1 MKRIAYLIALSL
13 LSVLFYGNLSAQK
26 TTLSG
31 TVIEGEKNEPLENTM
46 VTVLKGCKK
55 QIIAYALTDNQGKF
69 SLSVLF
75 QDSLHISFSGLGYE
89 TQTFPLSPDKLRFQI
104 KMNVKPYNL
113 REVSVKATRIIQRE
127 DTLTYIVSNFSEV
140 QDRTIGDVLKKMPG
154 IEVSEKGEIRYQ
166 GLPISKFYIEGI
178 DLLENKYGIATNNL
192 PHKNVKSVEVL
203 EHHQPIKAF
212 KGLSFPENAAINIKL
227 KDEAKAQWIGN
238 LQAGAG
244 GDPFI
249 WDGRLFAMRI
259 VPKWQSLNT
268 YKTNNCGTNISNEI
282 QEFELADLLNA
293 KENRYKTND
302 YIQVNPES
310 APDLEEKRYLF
321 NKSHLFTTSN
331 GWKLNDNYQLNAQ
344 VTYLWNRLRS
354 DNASRTTYFFED
366 STRIVNESEAS
377 RDLKNEL
384 SGRLTLFANTTGYYL
399 KNELQ
404 TNLRWNDTD
413 INTFGD
419 FANRQSAET
428 PRYQLT
434 NNLELIKRFGQ
445 QSVTFT
451 SYNKW
456 LYEPQQLKVN
466 REAQH
471 EYQKADNSVLFSNT
485 AFAYVSAFSRFILT
499 LRGGFKFLY
508 RDFNSDLKGINPIST
523 LLKNNTVS
531 SYLNPYIT
539 PSLEYNSSSVKVT
552 LNVPFHSF
560 RYRFQD
566 WVFHDKRYKN
576 RFISAPSI
584 NINYFITPLLTIKAQ
599 GSIGNKPLDE
609 SLFFRGY
616 ILQNY
621 RNLQQGLIDFTT
633 DKVKSVSAGIV
644 YRNSLKSCFY
654 NFNMTRMWT
663 ENAYINGRNFE
674 GDYIVNTRFAQKNDR
689 KSWILTGR
697 FSKGI
702 DKLHGM
708 IAIDLMYINNRTSMM
723 QDGIQTPYTSDW
735 FTISPQFNFRPVS
748 WSNIVYKC
756 TFGRNILELPTTSSS
771 SNRFTQSLEI
781 VFVPTQQVDIKLK
794 GEHYYNELNAKQS
807 KTLFMADASFTYRIS
822 PSFEIGGI
830 ISNILDKK
838 VYSYTLYDQLT
849 NYDYRYMIRPRNYML
864 QATLTF

>member
-1 MKRIAYLIALSL
+1 MKRIAYLLALSFSFVL
-13 LSVLFYGNLSAQK
+13 LYGNLSAQK
-26 TTLSG
+26 TVLSG
-31 TVIEGEKNEPLENTM
+31 TVIEGEKNEPLENMM
-46 VTVLKGCKK
+46 VTVLKGYKK
-55 QIIAYALTDNQGKF
+55 QIIAYALTNTEGEF
-69 SLSVLF
+69 SVAVLF
-75 QDSLHISFSGLGYE
+75 QDSLYISFSGLGYE
-89 TQTFPLSPDKLRFQI
+89 TQTFPLTPDQLRFQI

-113 REVSVKATRIIQRE
+113 REVSVKASRIIQRE
-127 DTLTYIVSNFSEV
+127 DTLTYVVSNFSEV

-154 IEVSEKGEIRYQ
+154 IEVSEKGEIKYQ

-192 PHKNVKSVEVL
+192 PHKTVKSVEIL

-244 GDPFI
+244 GEPFI
-249 WDGRLFAMRI
+249 WDGRLFTMRI
-259 VPKWQSLNT
+259 ASKWQSLNT
-268 YKTNNCGTNISNEI
+268 YKTNNCGISLRDEI
-282 QEFELADLLNA
+282 QEFDLADLLNGQ
-293 KENRYKTND
+293 ENRYKTND

-310 APDLEEKRYLF
+310 APDLNEKRYLF
-321 NKSHLFTTSN
+321 NKSHLLTTSN

-344 VTYLWNRLRS
+344 ITYLWNRLRS

-366 STRIVNESEAS
+366 STRIVDESEAS
-377 RDLKNEL
+377 RDLQNEL
-384 SGRLTLFANTTGYYL
+384 SARLTLFANTTGYYL

-404 TNLRWNDTD
+404 SNLRWNDTD
-413 INTFGD
+413 INTLGD

-434 NNLELIKRFGQ
+434 NNLELIKRFGR

-451 SYNKW
+451 SYNQW
-456 LYEPQQLKVN
+456 LYEPQQLEVS
-466 REAQH
+466 REAQQ
-471 EYQKADNSVLFSNT
+471 ERQKIDNSVLFSNT

-508 RDFNSDLKGINPIST
+508 RDFSSDLKGINRTSSLFT
-523 LLKNNTVS
+523 NNTVS
-531 SYLNPYIT
+531 SYLNPYIK
-539 PSLEYNSSSVKVT
+539 PSLEYNHSNVKVT
-552 LNVPFHSF
+552 LEVPFYYF

-566 WVFHDKRYKN
+566 WEFHDKQYKN
-576 RFISAPSI
+576 RFISAPALH
-584 NINYFITPLLTIKAQ
+584 INYAITPLLTLKAQ
-599 GSIGNKPLDE
+599 GSIGNQPLDE

-633 DKVKSVSAGIV
+633 DKIKSVSAGIV

-654 NFNMTRMWT
+654 NFNITRMWA
-663 ENAYINGRNFE
+663 ENAYTNGRNFE

-697 FSKGI
+697 LSKGI

-708 IAIDLMYINNRTSMM
+708 VAIDLMYMHNRTSMI
-723 QDGIQTPYTSDW
+723 QDGIRTPYTSDW
-735 FTISPQFNFRPVS
+735 FTLSPQFNFRPVS

-756 TFGRNILELPTTSSS
+756 TFGRNMLELPATTSS

-781 VFVPTQQVDIKLK
+781 IFVPTQQLDIKLK
-794 GEHYYNELNAKQS
+794 GEHYYNELNATQS
-807 KTLFMADASFTYRIS
+807 KTLFMADAGITYRIS
-822 PSFEIGGI
+822 RFFEIVGT

-849 NYDYRYMIRPRNYML
+849 NYDYRYIIRPRNYML
-864 QATLTF
+864 QAIFTF